1 MVTKSFFRPRRW
13 YVGLALIGAFLGG
26 WVTAGTQF
34 AARVNTG
41 LVTAFNSVGQN
52 LFGSAVF
59 HAIPPNPIIPGNP
72 VRLFVA
78 NDSQIPVAFDVFFPP
93 DPIIPGDPCRVVAQ
107 LSVGAE
113 GAVRLAYDIS
123 AFPNGIQTDVDTN
136 LAQLQPNVTRCP
148 AVLPPGQDP

>member
-78 NDSQIPVAFDVFFPP
+78 NDSQIPVAFDVFIPP
-93 DPIIPGDPCRVVAQ
+93 NPIAPCRVVAE
-107 LSVGAE
+107 LSIGAE
-113 GAVRLAYDIS
+113 GAVRLAYDDS
-123 AFPNGIQTDVDTN
+123 ADITVESAD